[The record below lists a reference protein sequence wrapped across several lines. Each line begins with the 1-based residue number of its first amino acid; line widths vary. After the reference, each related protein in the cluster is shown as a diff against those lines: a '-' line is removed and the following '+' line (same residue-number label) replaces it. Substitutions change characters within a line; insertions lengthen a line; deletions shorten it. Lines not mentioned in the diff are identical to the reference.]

1 MRLTAVYTTLFILC
15 AAGLLG
21 ITYGVVSDQYTAA
34 YFISSG
40 VQAGGLSL
48 RTQGTT
54 GPSGEI
60 HGSSSR
66 SGAVTAGPLP
76 VGAAA
81 TSPRVLAI
89 AAEGQASAARG
100 TLLLWSGIALG
111 IMALIATWLGWIVAG
126 RALQP
131 LRTITA
137 TAREI
142 SASNLHRRLALD
154 GPDDELR
161 QLGSTFDAL
170 LERLESAFAAQRQ
183 FAANVSHELRT
194 PLTFERTLL
203 EVALADPD
211 ASAAELRAACERVL
225 RSGEHQERLIDA
237 LLMLSRGQ
245 RGLDHHEPVELA
257 PITARAI
264 ASTDTTGLAV
274 EQSLARAQADGDPR
288 LVERLV
294 VNLVSNAVRHNEPGG
309 QLIVA
314 TDTVG
319 GRGILRVSNGGAVI
333 APEDV
338 ERLFEPFE
346 RLDGSR
352 ASASDGLGLGLS
364 IVRAIADAH
373 GATIDTTLPSGGG
386 LSVEVAFPAP
396 DQP

>member
-1 MRLTAVYTTLFILC
+1 MRVRALAGRWRSLPTRTIRTRLAAIYTTLFILC

-21 ITYGVVSDQYTAA
+21 ITYGVVSQQYTAA

-40 VQAGGLSL
+40 VQAGGI
-48 RTQGTT
+48 TVQG
-54 GPSGEI
+54 GVAN
-60 HGSSSR
+60 GSSGDAQRSPGIG
-66 SGAVTAGPLP
+66 SGAVTTGPLP
-76 VGAAA
+76 SGAEVPPAH
-81 TSPRVLAI
+81 VLAI
-89 AAEGQASAARG
+89 AAVAQASAARG
-100 TLLLWSGIALG
+100 TLLLWSGVALG

-137 TAREI
+137 TARDI
-142 SASNLHRRLALD
+142 SANNLHRRLALD

-170 LERLESAFAAQRQ
+170 LERLEGAFVAQRQ

-211 ASAAELRAACERVL
+211 ASATELRGACERVL
-225 RSGEHQERLIDA
+225 RSGRHQERLIDA
-237 LLMLSRGQ
+237 LLELSRGQ
-245 RGLDHHEPVELA
+245 RGLDCHEPVYLA
-257 PITARAI
+257 AI
-264 ASTDTTGLAV
+264 AAHVLASTDTGELTV
-274 EQSLARAQADGDPR
+274 EQSLADAQAEGDPR

-294 VNLVSNAVRHNEPGG
+294 ANLVSNAVRHNEPGG

-319 GRGILRVSNGGAVI
+319 GHGILRVSNGGAVI
-333 APEDV
+333 APDDV
-338 ERLFEPFE
+338 DRLFEPFE

-352 ASASDGLGLGLS
+352 ASVGDGLG
-364 IVRAIADAH
+364 
-373 GATIDTTLPSGGG
+373 
-386 LSVEVAFPAP
+386 
-396 DQP
+396 